1 MKWTPESA
9 KVPNVP
15 AIDPSDRP
23 ADELLRLD
31 GKVAVVTGA
40 AHGIGRAIATRL
52 AEAGAA
58 TMVTDLDQKLTL
70 EVAAEI
76 GEQTGSRVIGAKLDV
91 ADPAGPEAIAAQ
103 AADELGGLDIWVN
116 NAGIFPAEALDPMTS
131 TAADF
136 ERVLAI
142 NLTGSY
148 MGLQAAGKRMTNGGV
163 VLNIA
168 STAAYRGAGP
178 YSASKWALRGMT
190 KGAAAALG
198 PQGIR
203 VVGIAPTL
211 IETPGIDALR
221 DTAGEE
227 TQRLLKSFEE
237 TLPLGRVG
245 VPDDVARVA
254 LFLVSDAAAFVT
266 GSIVPVDG
274 GELAP

>member
-1 MKWTPESA
+1 M
-9 KVPNVP
+9 P
-15 AIDPSDRP
+15 AIDPSDQPLDR
-23 ADELLRLD
+23 LLRLD
-31 GKVAVVTGA
+31 GRVAVVTGGA
-40 AHGIGRAIATRL
+40 RGIGKAIANRL

-58 TMVTDLDQKLTL
+58 TLIADLDA
-70 EVAAEI
+70 EPAREAAAEI
-76 GEQTGSRVIGAKLDV
+76 GERTGARTLGTGLDV
-91 ADPAGPEAIAAQ
+91 ADPAGPEAVAAQ
-103 AADELGGLDIWVN
+103 AVEELGGLDIWVN
-116 NAGIFPAEALDPMTS
+116 NAGIFPAEALDPMTA

-136 ERVLAI
+136 ERILAV

-148 MGLQAAGKRMTNGGV
+148 MGLQAAGERMAGSGGGV
-163 VLNIA
+163 VLNIS

-198 PQGIR
+198 PRGVR

-254 LFLVSDAAAFVT
+254 LFLISDAAAFVT
-266 GSIVPVDG
+266 GVTVPVDG

>member
-1 MKWTPESA
+1 
-9 KVPNVP
+9 V
-15 AIDPSDRP
+15 IDPGEQPVDR
-23 ADELLRLD
+23 LLRLD

-40 AHGIGRAIATRL
+40 ARGIGRAIAARL

-58 TMVTDLDQKLTL
+58 TMVTDLDEGLAR

-76 GEQTGSRVIGAKLDV
+76 GERTGSRTLAARLDV
-91 ADPAGPEAIAAQ
+91 ADPAGPEAVAAL

-116 NAGIFPAEALDPMTS
+116 NAGIFPAEALDPMTAS
-131 TAADF
+131 AADF
-136 ERVLAI
+136 ERVLAV

-148 MGLQAAGKRMTNGGV
+148 MGLQAAGRRMTDAGGGV
-163 VLNIA
+163 ILNIA

-198 PQGIR
+198 PHGIR
-203 VVGIAPTL
+203 VVAIAPTL
-211 IETPGIDALR
+211 IETPGIDTLR
-221 DTAGEE
+221 ETAGEE
-227 TQRLLKSFEE
+227 TQRLLKTLAD

-245 VPDDVARVA
+245 QPDDIARVA

-266 GSIVPVDG
+266 GVTVPVDG